1 MSCSVIT
8 KIFKNKAA
16 LLSLLFILFS
26 VAVFAQDAAPAADAT
41 GVEEVAKPVGKMVLY
56 YVLLGLIGAMAINI
70 IGKILKVTELTFE
83 LSGKKKAINW
93 TLINAVLFLAFLV
106 VGMYY
111 AYWEFSYHGK
121 MLLPESAS
129 EHGVRTDNLFDI
141 TLWITGF
148 VFVVTHILLFGY
160 AFKYRHQDNKT
171 AYFYPHNNKVEI
183 YWTVIPALVLTVLV
197 VFGWRTWTDITSVGR
212 QAKNPIQVELTAEQF
227 RWTAR
232 YPGVDN
238 MLGEKN
244 FRLIGGANELGVNLD
259 DTRSKDD
266 MIVREIVLPVNKPVK
281 LIMGAKDVIHS
292 AYMPHFRVQMNC
304 VPGLPTYFYFTP
316 TITTAQM
323 REKLND
329 FKFDY
334 ILLCAKICGAAH
346 YNMQM
351 KVRVVSEPEYKAWL
365 AEQKPFYTAE
375 MKAEFDKFKAE
386 KAEKAA
392 KEAEAKTEH
401 EVAEAN

>member
-26 VAVFAQDAAPAADAT
+26 VAVFAQDAAPATDAT

-56 YVLLGLIGAMAINI
+56 YVLLGLVGAMIINV

-93 TLINAVLFLAFLV
+93 TLINAVLFLAFLI

-148 VFVVTHILLFGY
+148 VFIVTHILLFGY
-160 AFKYRHQDNKT
+160 AFKYRHQDTKT

-212 QAKNPIQVELTAEQF
+212 QAKDPIQVELTAEQF

-238 MLGEKN
+238 MLAEKN
-244 FRLIGGANELGVNLD
+244 FKLIGGTNELGVNLD

-351 KVRVVSEPEYKAWL
+351 KVRIVSEPEYKAWL

-375 MKAEFDKFKAE
+375 MKAEFDKFKAN
-386 KAEKAA
+386 KAA
-392 KEAEAKTEH
+392 KEVKKAAAEH
-401 EVAEAN
+401 EVAEVN

>member
-1 MSCSVIT
+1 MSCSLIT
-8 KIFKNKAA
+8 KLFKHKASV
-16 LLSLLFILFS
+16 LSLLFILLS
-26 VAVFAQDAAPAADAT
+26 VAVFAQDAAPAA
-41 GVEEVAKPVGKMVLY
+41 VEEAAKEPVGKMVMY
-56 YVLLGLIGAMAINI
+56 YLLVGLVAAMGLNI

-83 LSGKKKAINW
+83 LSGKKKGINW
-93 TLINAVLFLAFLV
+93 NMINAVLFLVFLI

-111 AYWEFSYHGK
+111 AFWEFGYHGK

-129 EHGVRTDNLFDI
+129 EHGLRTDSLFNI
-141 TLWITGF
+141 TLIITGF
-148 VFVVTHILLFGY
+148 VFVVTHILLFGF
-160 AFKYRHQDNKT
+160 AFKYRSEEKKA
-171 AYFYPHNNKVEI
+171 AYFYPHNNKLEI
-183 YWTVIPALVLTVLV
+183 YWTVIPAMVLTVLV

-212 QAKNPIQVELTAEQF
+212 QAKDPVTVELTAEQF

-244 FRLIGGANELGVNLD
+244 FKMIGGANELGINLD

-266 MIVREIVLPVNKPVK
+266 MITREIVLPVNMPVK
-281 LIMGAKDVIHS
+281 LVLGAKDVIHS

-304 VPGLPTYFYFTP
+304 VPGMPTYFYFTP
-316 TITTAQM
+316 RTTTAEM
-323 REKLND
+323 RQKLND

-351 KVRVVSEPEYKAWL
+351 KVRIVSNEEYKKWL
-365 AEQKPFYTAE
+365 AEQTPFYNADV
-375 MKAEFDKFKAE
+375 KAEFDLAKAE
-386 KAEKAA
+386 REKAA
-392 KEAEAKTEH
+392 AQT
-401 EVAEAN
+401 VASVE